1 MLLSILRFGVSLLLP
16 VIVFSCIP
24 SFYPIYKVLIAP
36 HLPELVQQF
45 FSDLKGLFLSFCS
58 LFLSGA
64 VSTSSI
70 THNNLS
76 TVFSSQSAENP
87 FQLSL
92 QDWVLLYIQRCDVLH
107 GVTYLKGVCRSCC
120 CPSWIEEWRTGRN
133 AEMCDVCDL
142 CNEGVNGANHLIG
155 SLSMDEHCL
164 DIINDM
170 LHIVDSGKTTI
181 EPSSPIRTVL
191 RDCASTF
198 LLYMRFSFHAISRFV
213 ARSSHNFWIFIRY
226 CFFFIEWIV
235 YEIRTNFA
243 TNPILSVAML
253 FVLLFFFLALV
264 SLLRNLV
271 LALRLVFGLYSSC
284 LHISHQNTKIA
295 PKRGAVRSASPR
307 DDVNAKKHAS
317 RQAVKEPVPMPSWLQ
332 RGVKPEPYETQW
344 GVICRDMP
352 SVAELIVLCQ
362 KWDEELNCLYRL
374 LEQLHAGGGELA
386 A

>member
-1 MLLSILRFGVSLLLP
+1 M
-16 VIVFSCIP
+16 
-24 SFYPIYKVLIAP
+24 
-36 HLPELVQQF
+36 
-45 FSDLKGLFLSFCS
+45 
-58 LFLSGA
+58 
-64 VSTSSI
+64 
-70 THNNLS
+70 
-76 TVFSSQSAENP
+76 
-87 FQLSL
+87 
-92 QDWVLLYIQRCDVLH
+92 
-107 GVTYLKGVCRSCC
+107 
-120 CPSWIEEWRTGRN
+120 
-133 AEMCDVCDL
+133 
-142 CNEGVNGANHLIG
+142 
-155 SLSMDEHCL
+155 
-164 DIINDM
+164 
-170 LHIVDSGKTTI
+170 
-181 EPSSPIRTVL
+181 
-191 RDCASTF
+191 
-198 LLYMRFSFHAISRFV
+198 
-213 ARSSHNFWIFIRY
+213 
-226 CFFFIEWIV
+226 

-362 KWDEELNCLYRL
+362 KGDEELNCLYRL